1 MSKVLSLKLQEEVFR
16 ETEEILQRLRKPRNA
31 YINEAINLYNKLWK
45 RRVLKEALVQDSAL
59 VADDSLEVLE
69 VFEQLEDE
77 LVE

>member
-31 YINEAINLYNKLWK
+31 YFNEAINLYNKLWK
-45 RRVLKEALVQDSAL
+45 RRVLEEALVRDSTL
-59 VADDSLEVLE
+59 VADDSIEVLE

>member
-31 YINEAINLYNKLWK
+31 YLNEAINLYNKLWK
-45 RRVLKEALVQDSAL
+45 RRVLREALVRDSTL

>member
-1 MSKVLSLKLQEEVFR
+1 MSKALSLKLQEEVFR

-31 YINEAINLYNKLWK
+31 YLNEAINLYNKLWK